1 VIRETY
7 SAMIS
12 RMIRAGMNARSW
24 RVEHLSVHSGIPKST
39 LDAILAG
46 RRKLSDEQRL
56 RLNAA
61 FGWADGWHYV
71 DETIID
77 AFDHM
82 VREEPTNDKE
92 MTDEADQSQAAQ

>member
-1 VIRETY
+1 MIRETY

-46 RRKLSDEQRL
+46 RRKLTDEQRL

-71 DETIID
+71 DETIIQD
-77 AFDHM
+77 TTQM
-82 VREEPTNDKE
+82 KETN
-92 MTDEADQSQAAQ
+92 DEADQGEAAHA

>member
-1 VIRETY
+1 MIRETY
-7 SAMIS
+7 NAMVA
-12 RMIRAGMNARSW
+12 RVVRGGMANRSW

-77 AFDHM
+77 
-82 VREEPTNDKE
+82 EPTNDKE
-92 MTDEADQSQAAQ
+92 MTDEADQGQAAQ